1 LQHRTHNKRIGWI
14 VWLKHAF
21 SITLPIDPGPM
32 QPVDTVSFDP
42 HSEPLFWIGPAA
54 VEPSLNQIRPNG
66 RVHKVEPRVMRV
78 LLCLAAR
85 PGEVLTREAL
95 LDAVWSDSFP
105 NDEGLTQAVCKLRK
119 AFGDRATRSTV
130 IETIPKVGYRLVAP
144 VSAQPVSSNG
154 QAKISSNGHA
164 GQPEHNDRQAPPPP
178 PLRPLTY
185 GFGDR
190 NAEWRWLSVCFA
202 LLILFCGLWSSYV
215 VQQPVPTEQRRIF
228 IDNPDATAPTQRRV
242 RIMWRVLTP
251 VDGEKAPLDQ
261 NDTAAN

>member
-1 LQHRTHNKRIGWI
+1 
-14 VWLKHAF
+14 
-21 SITLPIDPGPM
+21 M

-42 HSEPLFWIGPAA
+42 QTEPLFWIGPVA
-54 VEPSLNQIRPNG
+54 VEPPLNQIRPNG

-85 PGEVLTREAL
+85 PGEVLTREVL
-95 LDAVWSDSFP
+95 LDAVWSEGFP

-154 QAKISSNGHA
+154 QAKISSTGHV
-164 GQPEHNDRQAPPPP
+164 GQPEHDDRQAPPRSPV
-178 PLRPLTY
+178 RPASF
-185 GFGDR
+185 GFGER
-190 NAEWRWLSVCFA
+190 NSEWRWLAVCFA

-215 VQQPVPTEQRRIF
+215 AQRPVPIEQRRIF
-228 IDNPDATAPTQRRV
+228 IHKVGPDATVPNQYRV
-242 RIMWRVLTP
+242 RIMALRVKKMP
-251 VDGEKAPLDQ
+251 YDVQKAPLDQ
-261 NDTAAN
+261 DAN